1 MPTAQKIARPAS
13 APPLAAKPGHSQPA
27 KRAAR
32 QANDLVA
39 RGALPLI
46 TLIVGALTI
55 LPTTVVVT
63 FGLIPSLVALV
74 VDESRQRYLFRSVL
88 GMNLAALWPFL
99 ERLWMNGNDLRT
111 AMNIVSDVYTW
122 AAIYGA
128 AGLGWMM
135 FLGLPSMMESYK
147 QFVAARR
154 IQKLNEAQEKLIEE
168 WGSILPSADDA
179 GTAGGEGTSAS
190 G

>member
-1 MPTAQKIARPAS
+1 V
-13 APPLAAKPGHSQPA
+13 
-27 KRAAR
+27 R
-32 QANDLVA
+32 QANDLIA

-55 LPTTVVVT
+55 LPTTIVVT
-63 FGLIPSLVALV
+63 FGLVPSLVALV
-74 VDESRQRYLFRSVL
+74 VDDSRQRYLFRSVL

-99 ERLWMNGNDLRT
+99 ERLWVHGNDMRT

-135 FLGLPSMMESYK
+135 FLGLPSLMESYK
-147 QFVAARR
+147 QFIAERR
-154 IQKLNEAQEKLIEE
+154 IQKLTEAQEKLIEE
-168 WGSILPSADDA
+168 WGSVLPRGDDA
-179 GTAGGEGTSAS
+179 DATENEKAAASSA
-190 G
+190 